1 MKAVGL
7 QDAIAA
13 MVLVLTHH
21 NTFVIKKNHDEHN
34 IAMILA
40 FQIYVQPCLSTAL
53 DRQTTVCPRHT
64 MSLSSFYSVLLS
76 YPLSP

>member
-1 MKAVGL
+1 MGL

-53 DRQTTVCPRHT
+53 DRQTAVCPRHT